1 MAMYRP
7 VLTDWMATTLR
18 PTGIKLNRAARG
30 KRREEQRGDEQ
41 REGKDGRAAGWLAGW
56 LVEVGARMQS
66 GEWGGVCRSVLDGER
81 HTTGW

>member
-30 KRREEQRGDEQ
+30 KRRETRGSAAS
-41 REGKDGRAAGWLAGW
+41 RRGRGQVIGWLAGVGRGVGEEGCLIWMEAGDW
-56 LVEVGARMQS
+56 LEMGSFAN
-66 GEWGGVCRSVLDGER
+66 
-81 HTTGW
+81 